1 MASKRGLALLAVVT
15 GVVVI
20 AAVMSKR
27 EYGPAPD
34 ELTGP
39 YLPEL
44 LGQANEIERV
54 VIRTAAGRVT
64 LQRVDGAWRVTEK
77 GGYPAATER
86 VRELVLGLAR
96 LQRVEAKTSN
106 PALYEKLGLRDLTE
120 NGARSTLVQLL
131 GADDTSLA
139 TIVLGNRKTSPID
152 PGKVQLYVRT
162 PGEAQTW
169 LVEGSLPAARE
180 TLDWI
185 DRQLLDLAPNQIRS
199 VEVRHPDGEVL
210 RLERATPEAMDLV
223 LADLEPGE
231 EVESAFV
238 VNNVANSLTRLSLD
252 DVRRFEQPAL
262 SAGER
267 SEVRVETFG
276 GLRVEA
282 AVARLEEE
290 TLVSL
295 TAVPGVPY
303 EGTEGMEQNKV
314 AEGEQDAAEQ
324 ARRLNRR
331 WDGWLFVIGD
341 DQLGDVLVR
350 RSDLLRPAEGSGE
363 NAAKAELEEAR

>member
-27 EYGPAPD
+27 EHGPAPD
-34 ELTGP
+34 QLTGP

-54 VIRTAAGRVT
+54 VIRTATGRVT
-64 LQRVDGAWRVTEK
+64 LQRADGAWLINEK

-106 PALYEKLGLRDLTE
+106 PVLYEKLGLRDVTE

-131 GADDTSLA
+131 GADDASLA

-152 PGKVQLYVRT
+152 PGKVQLYVRI
-162 PGEAQTW
+162 PGDAQTW
-169 LVEGSLPAARE
+169 LVEGALPAARE

-185 DRQLLDLAPNQIRS
+185 DRRLLDLTPNQIHS

-210 RLERATPEAMDLV
+210 RVVRATPDATDLM
-223 LADLEPGE
+223 LADLEPDE

-238 VNNVANSLTRLSLD
+238 VNDVVNSLARLNLD
-252 DVRRFEQPAL
+252 DVRRLEQPDL
-262 SAGER
+262 SAGVR

-282 AVARLEEE
+282 TVARLEDE
-290 TLVSL
+290 TVVSL
-295 TAVPGVPY
+295 NAAAGAPHA
-303 EGTEGMEQNKV
+303 GTEGMEKTDV
-314 AEGEQDAAEQ
+314 DAGKQDAAEH

-350 RSDLLRPAEGSGE
+350 RSDLLRSKQELSDH
-363 NAAKAELEEAR
+363 AAKADLEETR